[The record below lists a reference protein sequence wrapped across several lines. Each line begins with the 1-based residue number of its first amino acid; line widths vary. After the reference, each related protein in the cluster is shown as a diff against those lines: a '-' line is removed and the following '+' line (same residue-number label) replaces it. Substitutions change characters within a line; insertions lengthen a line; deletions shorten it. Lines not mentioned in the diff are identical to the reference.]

1 MLRTIEPSNIL
12 TNIKYA
18 EMDISS
24 LNSISFL
31 FKDFTLA
38 INNRI
43 ESRFKGNPYYAHPE
57 TSFLHIRKLV

>member
-18 EMDISS
+18 EMDISG
-24 LNSISFL
+24 LNQMYFL

-38 INNRI
+38 VKNRV
-43 ESRFKGNPYYAHPE
+43 ESRF
-57 TSFLHIRKLV
+57 